1 MGNCCA
7 DDKGGVSQPGGQN
20 KTLSNSKVED
30 AVNAIF
36 EKYDKDKSGLLDKN
50 ELTDVIN
57 ASLA

>member
-7 DDKGGVSQPGGQN
+7 DDKGGVSSPGTHN
-20 KTLSNSKVED
+20 KASSGDKFEN

-36 EKYDKDKSGLLDKN
+36 DKYDKDKSGLLEKH
-50 ELTDVIN
+50 ELTEVIN

>member
-7 DDKGGVSQPGGQN
+7 DDKGGVSQPGAHN

-36 EKYDKDKSGLLDKN
+36 EKYDKDKSGLLDKS